1 MCHSLFL
8 TKIRNIQKCIE
19 NAIIYWY
26 SLFIE
31 TFRKVWKTMTTL
43 KDVAKK
49 ANVSLSTVSYALNNS
64 PRITEATKEK
74 VRKAANEIGYV
85 PNGVAKSLKRQKSEI
100 ISLFISGYKGPVFG
114 QLIQGIQDTANERG
128 YELIVN
134 ASYNEHR
141 LLKEKHFDGAL
152 VLNFRINDDLVHEVA
167 TSKMPLVVL
176 DRHIVDNPYISSVLI
191 DNEQGISSAMEYFIQ
206 RKYTKIGF
214 AGSNTTG
221 LDGLERFKAYKE
233 MLFKYDLPFV
243 EEFVYDGHYEKEA
256 AYKELD
262 TVIKTGTEVPEAIV
276 CANDE
281 MALGIIDALI
291 DNGYRVPT
299 DVSIIGFDD
308 IQLAKWGDTG
318 LSTIRV
324 PLYEWGR
331 SAAEALFSQ
340 LEGNQEPIHK
350 RMSVELI
357 KRNSG

>member
-1 MCHSLFL
+1 
-8 TKIRNIQKCIE
+8 
-19 NAIIYWY
+19 
-26 SLFIE
+26 
-31 TFRKVWKTMTTL
+31 MTTL

-49 ANVSLSTVSYALNNS
+49 ANVSLSTVSYALNDS
-64 PRITEATKEK
+64 SRITEATKEK
-74 VRKAANEIGYV
+74 VRKAAQELGYV

-114 QLIQGIQDTANERG
+114 QLIQGIQDVVNEKG

-152 VLNFRINDDLVHEVA
+152 VLNHRIDDELVHEVA
-167 TSKMPLVVL
+167 SSQMPLVAL
-176 DRHIVDNPYISSVLI
+176 DRFTVENPYISSVLI
-191 DNEQGISSAMEYFIQ
+191 DNTQGISLAMEYLMQKKF
-206 RKYTKIGF
+206 TKIGF
-214 AGSNTTG
+214 AGRNTTG
-221 LDGLERFKAYKE
+221 LDGLERFDAYKG
-233 MLFKYDLPFV
+233 MLRKYDLPLV
-243 EEFVYDGHYEKEA
+243 DNFVYDGHYEKEA
-256 AYKELD
+256 AYNELD
-262 TVIKTGTEVPEAIV
+262 TVIKNGVEVPEAIV

-291 DNGYRVPT
+291 ENGYRVPN

-331 SAAEALFSQ
+331 SAAQALFLK
-340 LEGNQEPIHK
+340 LEGNEAVTHK
-350 RMSVELI
+350 RMPVELI